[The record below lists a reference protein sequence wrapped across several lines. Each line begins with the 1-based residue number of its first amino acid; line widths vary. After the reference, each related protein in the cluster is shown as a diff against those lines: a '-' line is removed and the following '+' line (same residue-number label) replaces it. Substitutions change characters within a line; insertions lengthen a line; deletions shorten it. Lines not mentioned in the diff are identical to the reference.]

1 MSDMSEEPEEP
12 EELEELDDLPEM
24 AWYVVHTYSG
34 YENKAKL
41 ALEERINSL
50 GLEDIFGQILVP
62 EEQVV
67 ERTKTGKT
75 RNVSRRFFPGYM
87 LVQMAMDNRGY
98 HVVRNTP
105 KVTGF
110 VGGSNT
116 RTPPRVPEHE
126 VRRIL
131 GQIEQGTVT
140 PKPKLS
146 FERGESIRVVEGP
159 FANFNGTVDEVRP
172 EKGKLRVM
180 VSIFGRP
187 TPVELDFMQVQKT

>member
-1 MSDMSEEPEEP
+1 MSD
-12 EELEELDDLPEM
+12 EM

-34 YENKAKL
+34 FENKAKL
-41 ALEERINSL
+41 ALEERISSL
-50 GLEDIFGQILVP
+50 GLEDIFGEILVP

-87 LVQMAMDNRGY
+87 LVQMAMDNRAY

-110 VGGSNT
+110 VGGSDN
-116 RTPPRVPEHE
+116 RRPPRVPEHE

-131 GQIEQGTVT
+131 GQIEQGTST
-140 PKPKLS
+140 PKPKL
-146 FERGESIRVVEGP
+146 
-159 FANFNGTVDEVRP
+159 T
-172 EKGKLRVM
+172 
-180 VSIFGRP
+180 
-187 TPVELDFMQVQKT
+187 

>member
-1 MSDMSEEPEEP
+1 MSE
-12 EELEELDDLPEM
+12 EM

-34 YENKAKL
+34 FENKAKL
-41 ALEERINSL
+41 ALEERIRSL
-50 GLEDIFGQILVP
+50 GLEDLFGEILVP

-67 ERTKTGKT
+67 ERTKMGKT

-98 HVVRNTP
+98 HAVRNTP

-110 VGGSNT
+110 VGGSQT
-116 RTPPRVPEHE
+116 RSPPRMPEHE

-131 GQIEQGTVT
+131 GQIEQGTAV

-146 FERGESIRVVEGP
+146 FERGEAVRVVEGP

>member
-1 MSDMSEEPEEP
+1 MSDEMAMS
-12 EELEELDDLPEM
+12 DDDTDETDEM

-41 ALEERINSL
+41 ALEERIRSL
-50 GLEDIFGQILVP
+50 GLEDIFGEILVP

-87 LVQMAMDNRGY
+87 LVQMAMDNRAY

-131 GQIEQGTVT
+131 GQIEKGTTT

-146 FERGESIRVVEGP
+146 FDRGEAVRVIEGP

>member
-12 EELEELDDLPEM
+12 EELEELEDLPEM

-131 GQIEQGTVT
+131 GQIEQGTVA

>member
-1 MSDMSEEPEEP
+1 MSDEMAMS
-12 EELEELDDLPEM
+12 DDDIDDIDEM

-41 ALEERINSL
+41 ALEERIRSL
-50 GLEDIFGQILVP
+50 GLEDIFGEILVP

-87 LVQMAMDNRGY
+87 LVQMAMDNRAY

-131 GQIEQGTVT
+131 GQIEKGTTT

-146 FERGESIRVVEGP
+146 FDRGEAVRVIEGP